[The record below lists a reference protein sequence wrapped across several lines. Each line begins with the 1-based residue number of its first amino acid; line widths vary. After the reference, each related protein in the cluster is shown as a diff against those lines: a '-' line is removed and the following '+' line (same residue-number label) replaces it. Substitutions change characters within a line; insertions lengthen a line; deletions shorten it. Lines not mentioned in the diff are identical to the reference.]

1 METTIKNLKVTTA
14 VNATIDID
22 TTHRAVVS
30 ANSVNPETG
39 DILEGNIQVQKV
51 IDNDGVEST
60 EYAGNF
66 NIRQD
71 GGSTTDNPGSSDLT
85 TIAFAQIV
93 DVVIAA
99 VKEEINPTV

>member
-71 GGSTTDNPGSSDLT
+71 GGSTTDNPGSSGLT
-85 TIAFAQIV
+85 GLAFAQIV
-93 DVVIAA
+93 DAVIAA
-99 VKEEINPTV
+99 VKEEIATTA

>member
-51 IDNDGVEST
+51 IAAEGVEST

-66 NIRQD
+66 SIRHD
-71 GGSTTDNPGSSDLT
+71 GGSTTDNPGSSGLT
-85 TIAFAQIV
+85 GLAFAQIV

>member
-71 GGSTTDNPGSSDLT
+71 GGSSTDNPAPAVSPA
-85 TIAFAQIV
+85 IAFAQIV

>member
-1 METTIKNLKVTTA
+1 METTIKSVKITTA

-39 DILEGNIQVQKV
+39 DIIEGNIQVQKV

-66 NIRQD
+66 YIRQD
-71 GGSTTDNPGSSDLT
+71 GGSSTDNPGTSGLT
-85 TIAFAQIV
+85 GLAFAQIV

-99 VKEEINPTV
+99 VKEEIATTA

>member
-39 DILEGNIQVQKV
+39 DIIEGNIQVQKV

-71 GGSTTDNPGSSDLT
+71 GGSSTDNPGSSGLT
-85 TIAFAQIV
+85 AIAFAQIV

-99 VKEEINPTV
+99 VKEEIAPTA

>member
-14 VNATIDID
+14 VNATIDIY

-71 GGSTTDNPGSSDLT
+71 GGSSTDNPGSSGLT
-85 TIAFAQIV
+85 GLAFAQII
-93 DVVIAA
+93 DAVIAA
-99 VKEEINPTV
+99 VKEEIATTA

>member
-66 NIRQD
+66 NIRID
-71 GGSTTDNPGSSDLT
+71 GGSSTDNPGSSGLT
-85 TIAFAQIV
+85 GLAFAQIV
-93 DVVIAA
+93 DAVIAA

>member
-1 METTIKNLKVTTA
+1 METTIKSVKITTA

-30 ANSVNPETG
+30 ANAVNPETG
-39 DILEGNIQVQKV
+39 DILEGNIQLQKV

-71 GGSTTDNPGSSDLT
+71 GGSSTDNPGSSGLT
-85 TIAFAQIV
+85 AIAFAQLV
-93 DVVIAA
+93 DGCLLRHI
-99 VKEEINPTV
+99 TGLLMT

>member
-1 METTIKNLKVTTA
+1 L
-14 VNATIDID
+14 
-22 TTHRAVVS
+22 
-30 ANSVNPETG
+30 
-39 DILEGNIQVQKV
+39 QKV

-71 GGSTTDNPGSSDLT
+71 GGSSTDNPGSSGLT
-85 TIAFAQIV
+85 GLAFAQIV

>member
-1 METTIKNLKVTTA
+1 METTIKSVKITTA
-14 VNATIDID
+14 VNAVIDID

-51 IDNDGVEST
+51 TVNEGVETT

-71 GGSTTDNPGSSDLT
+71 GGSSTDNPGSSGLT
-85 TIAFAQIV
+85 GLAFAQIV

-99 VKEEINPTV
+99 VKEEIAPTA

>member
-30 ANSVNPETG
+30 ANAVNPETG
-39 DILEGNIQVQKV
+39 DILEGNIQLQKV

-71 GGSTTDNPGSSDLT
+71 GGSSTDNPGSSGLT
-85 TIAFAQIV
+85 GLAFAQIV

-99 VKEEINPTV
+99 VKEEIAPTA

>member
-51 IDNDGVEST
+51 IDNEGVEST

-71 GGSTTDNPGSSDLT
+71 GGTSTDNPGSSGLT
-85 TIAFAQIV
+85 GLAFAQII

-99 VKEEINPTV
+99 VKEEIAPTA

>member
-39 DILEGNIQVQKV
+39 DIIEGNIQVQKV
-51 IDNDGVEST
+51 IDNEGVEST

-66 NIRQD
+66 NIRLD
-71 GGSTTDNPGSSDLT
+71 GGTSTDNPGSSGLT
-85 TIAFAQIV
+85 SLAFAQIV
-93 DVVIAA
+93 DAVIAA

>member
-71 GGSTTDNPGSSDLT
+71 GGSSIDNPGSSGLT
-85 TIAFAQIV
+85 AIAFAQIV